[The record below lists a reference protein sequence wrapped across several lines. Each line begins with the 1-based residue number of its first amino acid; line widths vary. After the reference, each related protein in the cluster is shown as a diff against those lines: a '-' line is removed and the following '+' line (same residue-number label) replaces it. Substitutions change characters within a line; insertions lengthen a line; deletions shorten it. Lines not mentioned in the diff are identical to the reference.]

1 MNKETMTVTRGLAEL
16 KLLNDRINSKIGGS
30 LLVLPNKKSNK
41 KINGTYTIEE
51 FSQNAKGQYQS
62 IKDLIE
68 RRKKIKSAIVDSN
81 SKTIVNVAGK
91 EMTVAEAIERKESIQ
106 FEKDLLSHMTSQY
119 NRSVSKMN
127 TENEKVQLKLDEL
140 LNTSL
145 GKEGKQKASEDEINI
160 ISRPYLDQNELVL
173 VNPLEIHK
181 EIEKLKEEIEQFE
194 MEIDFTLSES
204 NTITKIEID

>member
-1 MNKETMTVTRGLAEL
+1 
-16 KLLNDRINSKIGGS
+16 
-30 LLVLPNKKSNK
+30 
-41 KINGTYTIEE
+41 
-51 FSQNAKGQYQS
+51 
-62 IKDLIE
+62 
-68 RRKKIKSAIVDSN
+68 
-81 SKTIVNVAGK
+81 
-91 EMTVAEAIERKESIQ
+91 MTVAEAIERKESIQ

-119 NRSVSKMN
+119 NSSVSKMN